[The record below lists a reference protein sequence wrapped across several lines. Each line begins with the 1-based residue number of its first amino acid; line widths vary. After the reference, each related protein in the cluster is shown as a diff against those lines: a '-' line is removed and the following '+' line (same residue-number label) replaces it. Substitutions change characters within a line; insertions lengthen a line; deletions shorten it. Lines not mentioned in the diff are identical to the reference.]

1 MGHTWL
7 MKPRNFECVPSN
19 FFCRLIHGSFG
30 KFPNVVDVW
39 FPCKCVMDSQ
49 RDWFS
54 YCICLRATIT
64 SPMDGIIYS
73 FEMDMAK
80 KICKSKLWQEVGG
93 PQSQQHIQRVG
104 NPQPFEKIYV

>member
-1 MGHTWL
+1 
-7 MKPRNFECVPSN
+7 
-19 FFCRLIHGSFG
+19 
-30 KFPNVVDVW
+30 
-39 FPCKCVMDSQ
+39 
-49 RDWFS
+49 
-54 YCICLRATIT
+54 
-64 SPMDGIIYS
+64 MDGIIYS